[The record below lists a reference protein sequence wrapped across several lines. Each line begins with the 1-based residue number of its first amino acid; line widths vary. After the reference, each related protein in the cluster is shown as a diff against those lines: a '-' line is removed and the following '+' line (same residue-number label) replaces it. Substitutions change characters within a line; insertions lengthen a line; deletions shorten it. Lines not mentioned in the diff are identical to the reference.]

1 MERVPLTLIW
11 RDAGR
16 EPVGA
21 LVALVAMLAGAGL
34 ASLIGVCGALLLPF
48 LCYPLTLKWRRVKIG
63 LCAGHAGERRW
74 MHRLTAVSLLVTVTA
89 GSLLLW
95 MVMDSMH
102 SALTLY
108 GQPLAFLAFGGAAM
122 LLLRAALPGPVT
134 IQAAGPDRLLLEA
147 APAFTLSLP
156 PDPLDSLPAPAAGTA
171 PAPAALPAP
180 DTRASPVFNPFEALP
195 VVPVPALSH
204 TIARDSAEVVAPDGA
219 AWPDRCVC
227 CARPAHGRRAALH
240 LLPLPWPLSR
250 LSLPL
255 GRLLSPFRPPA
266 AMIGLCGWHR
276 ALQVLGWALLAGV
289 MLLPSLMPLLLTGHA
304 RDYGELRFGLICSG
318 VFGALISLY
327 LLDTV
332 TLLGR
337 DPHAWR
343 LRLPAP
349 FLTVLPAISAPAAP
363 PAARPAPPP
372 PGSSPTAPPRP

>member
-21 LVALVAMLAGAGL
+21 LVALAAMLAGAGL
-34 ASLIGVCGALLLPF
+34 VSFIGVCGALLLPF
-48 LCYPLTLKWRRVKIG
+48 LCYPLALKWRRVEIG

-74 MHRLTAVSLLVTVTA
+74 MQRFTAASLLVIP
-89 GSLLLW
+89 GWLLW
-95 MVMDSMH
+95 QALNH
-102 SALTLY
+102 SHGVYSL
-108 GQPLAFLAFGGAAM
+108 PLNFLALGGAAM
-122 LLLRAALPGPVT
+122 LFLRVVLPGPVT
-134 IQAAGPDRLLLEA
+134 IQAAGPDRLLLKA

-156 PDPLDSLPAPAAGTA
+156 PDPLDSLPAPAADPA

-195 VVPVPALSH
+195 VAPVPALSH
-204 TIARDSAEVVAPDGA
+204 TIARDSTEVVAPDGA